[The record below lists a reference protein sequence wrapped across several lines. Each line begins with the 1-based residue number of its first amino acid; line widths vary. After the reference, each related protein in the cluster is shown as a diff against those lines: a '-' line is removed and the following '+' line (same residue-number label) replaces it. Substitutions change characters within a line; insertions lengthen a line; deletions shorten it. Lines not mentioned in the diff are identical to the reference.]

1 MWANSQQRTEI
12 TIHTCTTALDL
23 GAGTGY
29 KLTALIICDE
39 GDLEP
44 GMPKDV
50 KDMDE
55 KEIRERILLLGFGG
69 DERLMMAFQKRLQA
83 DLPPGTGIV
92 LRGSVVTNKR
102 FEDGKPFDADGK
114 GTSDL
119 DVTLVGN
126 KVMEYWDKNA
136 YYIPGLH
143 TKPLCDQD
151 PGIAIGLDKLRND
164 LQQLVGRPVNFQAT
178 ANLVLYTR
186 DVLFNE
192 PYFTL
197 IEAEAGS

>member
-1 MWANSQQRTEI
+1 
-12 TIHTCTTALDL
+12 
-23 GAGTGY
+23 
-29 KLTALIICDE
+29 
-39 GDLEP
+39 
-44 GMPKDV
+44 MPKDV
-50 KDMDE
+50 KEMDE
-55 KEIRERILLLGFGG
+55 KQIRERILLLGFGG
-69 DERLMMAFQKRLQA
+69 DERLMMAFRKRLQA

-102 FEDGKPFDADGK
+102 FEDGKPFDADGE

-126 KVMEYWDKNA
+126 KVMEYWDKDA

-143 TKPLCDQD
+143 TKPLCDED
-151 PGIAIGLDKLRND
+151 PAIAIGLDKLRKA